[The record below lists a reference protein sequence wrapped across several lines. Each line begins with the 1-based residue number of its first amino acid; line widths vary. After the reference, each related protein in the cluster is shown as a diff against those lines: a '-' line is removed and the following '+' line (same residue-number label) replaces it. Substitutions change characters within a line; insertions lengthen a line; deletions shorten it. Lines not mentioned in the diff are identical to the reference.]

1 MCTVCSMECNLSC
14 ISGNGWCFRKAND
27 CMVCSR
33 GCKMSVLRRLVG
45 GGDDD
50 CSSGVTPVLGWC
62 GCGWSDVSILPEGST
77 NIK

>member
-1 MCTVCSMECNLSC
+1 
-14 ISGNGWCFRKAND
+14 
-27 CMVCSR
+27 
-33 GCKMSVLRRLVG
+33 MSVLCRLVG

-62 GCGWSDVSILPEGST
+62 GCGCGWSDVSILPEGST